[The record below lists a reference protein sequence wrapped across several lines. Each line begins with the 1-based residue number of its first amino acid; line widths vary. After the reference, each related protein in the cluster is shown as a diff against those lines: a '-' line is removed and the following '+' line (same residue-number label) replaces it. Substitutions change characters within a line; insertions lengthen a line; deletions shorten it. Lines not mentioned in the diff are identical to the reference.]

1 MKKTAWL
8 IISVILIACSSLF
21 AVEARHSGF
30 SLTTE
35 NHINSYPSINYSFSL
50 ALSENGKGLTQLLA
64 WPNGDHPQPPEILP
78 QQIKDAVSRFS
89 LVSDSSSYFHIELIP
104 FVASHANG
112 RKYYSKS
119 FLEIAGLNMTVWTFD
134 RYIRKAKWAYISFDT
149 IIKNLRMDF
158 YWDIDAYEMNQ
169 WAHPYHGAIFHS
181 VARNNG
187 FSFFESTVYTAF
199 GTLMW
204 EIFLE
209 SIPPSTNDLI
219 MTTFGGVTLGEAL
232 YRMAGLVIDQSS
244 TGLER
249 ALREALAF
257 FINPA
262 FGFRFFNGEAARIGD
277 PPGNRYYAFEL
288 PVGAYI
294 SSTAKPSFLIAMNLE
309 YNEFLKKNPSE
320 ITPYDW
326 FTIEGRVGLDDN
338 GFHDKELFT
347 TGIIAGR
354 KVENALAGLFGVF
367 DYVDTHVAE
376 RISALGL
383 GPGLVAYIDSESDL
397 FFNSSGVISVIFGGS
412 SPSFELEDYHFG
424 KKINDP
430 YYLGPGMLGRFNL
443 EFGKKGL
450 GSIHTGFSKYW
461 VYSMIPRA
469 NEFLTISSLNLKCDV
484 FHGSQISVEYDHY
497 LRNASLKEQRYSGA
511 NYAIRALYVL
521 KF

>member
-1 MKKTAWL
+1 MKKSVL
-8 IISVILIACSSLF
+8 PIIPVILIACSGLF

-35 NHINSYPSINYSFSL
+35 NHINSYPFINYSFSL
-50 ALSENGKGLTQLLA
+50 ALSENGKSLTQFLPA
-64 WPNGDHPQPPEILP
+64 PNGDHPQPPENLP
-78 QQIKDAVSRFS
+78 AQIKDAVSRFS
-89 LVSDSSSYFHIELIP
+89 LVSDSSTYFHIELIP
-104 FVASHANG
+104 FVPSHANG

-119 FLEIAGLNMTVWTFD
+119 FLEIAGLNITVWTFD

-149 IIKNLRMDF
+149 ILKNLKMDF
-158 YWDIDAYEMNQ
+158 YWDIDTYEMNQ

-187 FSFFESTVYTAF
+187 FNFFESTACTAF

-204 EIFLE
+204 EVLLE
-209 SIPPSTNDLI
+209 SIQPSTNDLI
-219 MTTFGGVTLGEAL
+219 MTTFGGVALGEAL

-249 ALREALAF
+249 VFREALAF

-262 FGFRFFNGEAARIGD
+262 FGFRFFNGEAARVGD
-277 PPGNRYYAFEL
+277 PPGNRYYDFEL
-288 PVGAYI
+288 PLGAYI
-294 SSTAKPSFLIAMNLE
+294 SSAAKPSFLIAMNLE
-309 YNEFLKKNPSE
+309 YNEFIKKDPSE

-338 GFHDKELFT
+338 GFRDKELFT
-347 TGIIAGR
+347 TGIIAGK
-354 KVENALAGLFGVF
+354 KVQNTLAGLFGVF
-367 DYVDTHVAE
+367 DYVDTNIAE

-383 GPGLVAYIDSESDL
+383 GPGLVANFDSESDL
-397 FFNSSGVISVIFGGS
+397 FFNSSGVVSVIFGGS

-430 YYLGPGMLGRFNL
+430 YYLGPGMLGRINL

-450 GSIHTGFSKYW
+450 GSIYTGFSKYW
-461 VYSMIPRA
+461 VYSMIPHA
-469 NEFLTISSLNLKCDV
+469 NEFLTISSLNLKCDLSRD
-484 FHGSQISVEYDHY
+484 SQISVEYDHY
-497 LRNASLKEQRYSGA
+497 LRNASLQEQRYSGA
-511 NYAIRALYVL
+511 NYALRALYVL